1 LLFAGKGFLLCWYEV
16 SFCALFFLRTLS
28 LACKRFLSDMSFRVP
43 AIVLAILCV
52 VVGGTVRAQPGL
64 PSANPT
70 ESPTSDTA
78 DAEWDTALTG
88 KFSASQAAYRNW
100 QEGGLNSLA
109 FTTSLDGDTERK
121 GERWAQAYGV
131 RLVLGFIDQEGRE
144 LRKSED
150 LIRLNSNLQYRGDGF
165 FRRFN
170 PTLAANL
177 RTQFAAGF
185 NYSENPYNDYDDHPR
200 AGQDPP
206 VQTSSLF
213 SPGTLTESIGLT
225 YEPAE
230 PLSLLLGIAAKQ
242 TFVLERDFRVL
253 YGVDEA
259 DAIRLEGGGQFASTL
274 DYDVTENI
282 RYRSQLDVFFAVNQF
297 DNPPDVIW
305 ENVVNLQVND
315 WLSTDLEFVALYDQD
330 TTRAIQIKEV
340 ISVGVSFSLL

>member
-1 LLFAGKGFLLCWYEV
+1 M
-16 SFCALFFLRTLS
+16 SSRALPL
-28 LACKRFLSDMSFRVP
+28 
-43 AIVLAILCV
+43 VLTVLCV
-52 VVGGTVRAQPGL
+52 ALGSPVQAQPGL

-121 GERWAQAYGV
+121 GNRWAQAYGM
-131 RLVLGFIDQEGRE
+131 RLVLGFIDQEERE

-150 LIRLNSNLQYRGDGF
+150 LIRLHSNLQYRGDGF
-165 FRRFN
+165 FHRFN

-177 RTQFAAGF
+177 RTQFASGF
-185 NYSENPYNDYDDHPR
+185 NYSENPYDDDHPR
-200 AGQDPP
+200 SGEEPP
-206 VQTSSLF
+206 VQTSSFF

-230 PLSLLLGIAAKQ
+230 PLSLLLGIASKQ
-242 TFVLERDFRVL
+242 TFVLEKDCRVL
-253 YGVDEA
+253 YGVEA
-259 DAIRLEGGGQFASTL
+259 DDAIRLEGGGQFASTL
-274 DYDVTENI
+274 DYNLTENI

-305 ENVVNLQVND
+305 ENVVNLQVHD

>member
-1 LLFAGKGFLLCWYEV
+1 
-16 SFCALFFLRTLS
+16 
-28 LACKRFLSDMSFRVP
+28 MSFRALP
-43 AIVLAILCV
+43 LVLTVLCV
-52 VVGGTVRAQPGL
+52 ALGSPVQAQPGL

-121 GERWAQAYGV
+121 GDRWAEAYGM

-150 LIRLNSNLQYRGDGF
+150 LIRLQSNLQYRGDGF
-165 FRRFN
+165 FHRFN

-177 RTQFAAGF
+177 RTQFASGF
-185 NYSENPYNDYDDHPR
+185 NYSENPYDDDHPR
-200 AGQDPP
+200 AGEEPP
-206 VQTSSLF
+206 VQTSSFF

-230 PLSLLLGIAAKQ
+230 PLSLLLGIASKQ
-242 TFVLERDFRVL
+242 TFVLEKDFRVL
-253 YGVDEA
+253 YGVEA
-259 DAIRLEGGGQFASTL
+259 DDAIRLEGGGQFASTL
-274 DYDVTENI
+274 DYNLTENI

-305 ENVVNLQVND
+305 ENVVNLQVHD